1 MIMTVVERYRR
12 IAPSFEARVDGIAP
26 HQWGAPTPCSEWGVW
41 DLVAHVIDVH
51 HRMVA
56 KLHGAEPVAV
66 DIGEDLPR
74 QWHNASNAAREGL
87 ADPGRASTLVYG
99 PVGQQP
105 FESLIEG
112 LVCAD
117 VVVHTWDLA
126 RATGQDERLD
136 PAVVSNAVAFL
147 QSLDDAMHGGDE
159 TFAAKIEPTPGS
171 DAQTKL
177 LNFCGRAV

>member
-1 MIMTVVERYRR
+1 MTVLERYRR
-12 IAPSFEARVDGIAP
+12 IAAGFDARVDGIGP
-26 HQWGAPTPCSEWGVW
+26 HQWDAPTPCSEWDVR

-56 KLHGAEPVAV
+56 KLGDTEAVAV
-66 DIGEDLPR
+66 DASEDLPR
-74 QWHNASNAAREGL
+74 QWRNASSAAREGL

-105 FESLIEG
+105 FESLIGG

-136 PAVVSNAVAFL
+136 PAGVSNAIAFL
-147 QSLDDAMHGGDE
+147 QSLGDAMRGGDE
-159 TFAAKIEPTPGS
+159 TFAAKIEPAPGS
-171 DAQTKL
+171 DVQTKL
-177 LNFCGRAV
+177 LNFCGRVV